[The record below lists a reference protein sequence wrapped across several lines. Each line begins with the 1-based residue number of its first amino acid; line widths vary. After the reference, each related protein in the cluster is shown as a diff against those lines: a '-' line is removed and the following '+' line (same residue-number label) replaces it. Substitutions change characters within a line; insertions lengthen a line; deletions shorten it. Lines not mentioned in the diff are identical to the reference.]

1 MFSDKFNLGSFEDLL
16 EALEVLFFSL
26 MSIKKHIGKIYGI
39 SLIRFRGIV
48 DISVKSSLAVILNV
62 SQSYS

>member
-26 MSIKKHIGKIYGI
+26 MSIKKHIGKIYVI